1 MAFKLAINGP
11 KLSTWNTNY
20 LLEQEISWMD
30 FFGVA
35 SPKGGEINNN
45 VQHNLIKVNE
55 VMMKLLAVTQLS
67 KIIEIQMKILD
78 KVMNELHDWKC
89 QAATRAYV

>member
-55 VMMKLLAVTQLS
+55 VMMKLLAVLNYQKSLRF
-67 KIIEIQMKILD
+67 K
-78 KVMNELHDWKC
+78 
-89 QAATRAYV
+89 